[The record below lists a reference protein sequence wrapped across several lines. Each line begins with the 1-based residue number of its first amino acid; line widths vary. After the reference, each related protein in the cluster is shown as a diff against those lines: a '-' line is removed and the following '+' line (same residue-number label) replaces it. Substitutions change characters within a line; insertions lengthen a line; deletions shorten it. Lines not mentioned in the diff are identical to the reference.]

1 MALAHGTR
9 AALGW
14 IGAARRLHDEL
25 GAGRSEELRAIR
37 GSMEP
42 ILLIVVAVVVVL
54 AIVVVRAMSRRE
66 LTSGPPPSPPAAE
79 EPKSLTARA
88 EKPAPA
94 APEPPATLVTE
105 PAEAPSPAPAPEPAA
120 PEPAAPEPA
129 RPPAEAPAKAPARR
143 AGPTDEDVRAVKDS
157 LKTTR
162 GGFIARLASL
172 FGGRKEIDPA
182 LLEEMEEILITAD
195 IGVKTSDKILAR
207 LKERLERAELGDEAR
222 VWQALREEAATILDV
237 EAAEPELG
245 STPAVILV
253 VGVNGVGKTTTIGKL
268 ASRLSQEGKK
278 CLLIA
283 GDTFR
288 AAAVLQLE
296 VWGRR
301 VGCEVVKGKD
311 RADPS
316 SVVFDAIERGKA
328 AGADVIIADT
338 AGRLHTKTPLMD
350 ELGKIG
356 RTVEKALGRPADE
369 ILLVLDSTT
378 GQNAIQQAQIFK
390 EALPVSGIVLTKL
403 DGTAKGGVVLGI
415 VDEHK
420 VPIRYIGVGER
431 VEDLKE
437 FDGATFVEAL
447 FERPSDEATG
457 SAG

>member
-1 MALAHGTR
+1 
-9 AALGW
+9 
-14 IGAARRLHDEL
+14 
-25 GAGRSEELRAIR
+25 
-37 GSMEP
+37 MEP

-54 AIVVVRAMSRRE
+54 AIVVVRAMSKSGKE
-66 LTSGPPPSPPAAE
+66 LTSGPSAGATTE
-79 EPKSLTARA
+79 TKPKSLTERTA
-88 EKPAPA
+88 EPAPSSKEAPASTAPSAAETAPTPPPASPVSEPAPA
-94 APEPPATLVTE
+94 APEPAQ
-105 PAEAPSPAPAPEPAA
+105 APAPVPAA
-120 PEPAAPEPA
+120 
-129 RPPAEAPAKAPARR
+129 RR
-143 AGPTDEDVRAVKDS
+143 TGPTEDDVKAVKES

-195 IGVKTSDKILAR
+195 IGVKTSDKILTR
-207 LKERLERAELGDEAR
+207 LKERLERSELGDEAR
-222 VWQALREEAATILDV
+222 VWQALREEAGSILDV
-237 EAAEPELG
+237 PAPASRAGAAPM
-245 STPAVILV
+245 VILV

-268 ASRLSQEGKK
+268 ASRMVQDGKK
-278 CLLIA
+278 CLLVA

-316 SVVFDAIERGKA
+316 SVIFDAIEKGKA
-328 AGADVIIADT
+328 SGVDVIIADT
-338 AGRLHTKTPLMD
+338 AGRLHTKTPLME
-350 ELGKIG
+350 ELGKVG

-415 VDEHK
+415 VDEHR
-420 VPIRYIGVGER
+420 VPVRFIGIGER

-437 FDGATFVEAL
+437 FDAATFVEAL
-447 FERPSDEATG
+447 FERPDDA
-457 SAG
+457 SAASSA

>member
-1 MALAHGTR
+1 
-9 AALGW
+9 
-14 IGAARRLHDEL
+14 
-25 GAGRSEELRAIR
+25 
-37 GSMEP
+37 MEP

-54 AIVVVRAMSRRE
+54 AIVVVRAMNKGDKA
-66 LTSGPPPSPPAAE
+66 LTSGPGGAATKEPSAR
-79 EPKSLTARA
+79 SLTDHV
-88 EKPAPA
+88 A
-94 APEPPATLVTE
+94 APTPETSAR
-105 PAEAPSPAPAPEPAA
+105 PAPEPAPSTSAEPTA
-120 PEPAAPEPA
+120 PVADAKAAPVA
-129 RPPAEAPAKAPARR
+129 PPAPRT
-143 AGPTDEDVRAVKDS
+143 GPTEDDIKAVKES

-182 LLEEMEEILITAD
+182 LLDELEEILITAD
-195 IGVKTSDKILAR
+195 IGVKTADKILGR
-207 LKERLERAELGDEAR
+207 LKERLERAELEDEAR
-222 VWQALREEAATILDV
+222 VWQALREEAGAILDISS
-237 EAAEPELG
+237 PPLDMR
-245 STPAVILV
+245 SKPTVILV

-268 ASRLSQEGKK
+268 ASRLTQEGKK
-278 CLLIA
+278 CLLVA

-301 VGCEVVKGKD
+301 VGCDVVKGKD

-316 SVVFDAIERGKA
+316 SVIFDAIEKGKA
-328 AGADVIIADT
+328 SGVDVIIADT

-350 ELGKIG
+350 ELGKVG
-356 RTVEKALGRPADE
+356 RTVEKALGRPADQ

-415 VDEHK
+415 VDEHH
-420 VPIRYIGVGER
+420 VPVRYVGIGER

-437 FDGATFVEAL
+437 FDGSTFVEAL
-447 FERPSDEATG
+447 FERPDDAAAS
-457 SAG
+457 SAE